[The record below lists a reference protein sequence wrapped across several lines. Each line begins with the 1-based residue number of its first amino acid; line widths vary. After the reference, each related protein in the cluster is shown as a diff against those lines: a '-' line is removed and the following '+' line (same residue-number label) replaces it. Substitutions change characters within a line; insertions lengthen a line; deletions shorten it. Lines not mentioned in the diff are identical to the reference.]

1 MSNETPE
8 RLTAEDI
15 QAMFDRSPFISG
27 LGLKVQSLDY
37 DASEL
42 TVTMPLNPALERR
55 AGTKQFHGGPIAS
68 FIDTVGDFAIGMM
81 VGGGVPTMNLRIDYL
96 KPATPGQAVQARAT
110 CYKVTRHVAF
120 TRAVAFHDD
129 ESDPIGTAAGTFMIF
144 DHGRSKLG
152 EALREP

>member
-8 RLTAEDI
+8 RLTAEQI

-27 LGLKVQSLDY
+27 LGLRVESLDY

-42 TVTMPLNPALERR
+42 TVTMPLNPSLERR

-81 VGGGVPTMNLRIDYL
+81 VGGGVPTMNLRVDYL
-96 KPATPGQAVQARAT
+96 KPAVGDRITATARVRRAGRTVAVVDIDVFDE
-110 CYKVTRHVAF
+110 KGSLVAVG
-120 TRAVAFHDD
+120 R
-129 ESDPIGTAAGTFMIF
+129 GTYS
-144 DHGRSKLG
+144 SKSG
-152 EALREP
+152 